1 MQDLQVKKQNF
12 ERAKNAI
19 KNFSNNL
26 PKTPQLNKFEEN
38 TLWGALSKNVT
49 GKEMNQFVDI
59 VAQQFIESNKTSVKI
74 IKEFNDIYNVFEV
87 LDKEYIEYFQTSID
101 NLIKVSDDAQKA
113 GNDALSAQK
122 EIDRTI
128 QVLKITIEKLKKH
141 ETETDEKIKLLNDR
155 VEITESNQNSKHAVQ
170 LNSSIHNE
178 NREVNSSDNT
188 ENFLNKKNDDY
199 GNQLLKNMHL
209 LKLEFKEYKEITNK
223 KMIISNIFV
232 FVLFLLIIVQFFIQ
246 SK

>member
-1 MQDLQVKKQNF
+1 MQDLKIKKQNF

-38 TLWGALSKNVT
+38 KLWGALSKNVT

-113 GNDALSAQK
+113 GNDALNAQK
-122 EIDRTI
+122 EIDKTI
-128 QVLKITIEKLKKH
+128 QILKVTIEKLKKH
-141 ETETDEKIKLLNDR
+141 EAETDEKIKLLNDR
-155 VEITESNQNSKHAVQ
+155 VEIITSNQNSKDTFSI
-170 LNSSIHNE
+170 LNVD
-178 NREVNSSDNT
+178 REVKNSDNP

-199 GNQLLKNMHL
+199 KNQLLNNIHL
-209 LKLEFKEYKEITNK
+209 FELEFKEYKEKTNK
-223 KMIISNIFV
+223 KLIVSNIV
-232 FVLFLLIIVQFFIQ
+232 AFVLLLLIIVLFFIQ